1 MLIPPEAFLDVIPL
15 MALEFIFESVLLL
28 LLIILGYDTW
38 VTLQKVKLILV
49 ELLLISL
56 FSQALV
62 NLLPHFVVLLS

>member
-1 MLIPPEAFLDVIPL
+1 
-15 MALEFIFESVLLL
+15 MALEFILESVLLL

-49 ELLLISL
+49 ELLLIGL